1 MPLQNTRSKQ
11 VVRQHGD
18 STTMNQKIPAAD
30 NMGIRQE
37 GDTMVIPLA
46 CNMNDKGC
54 LFAGSIFSGATLA
67 GYRLA
72 EKLTASQQLPGELV
86 AKEASISYLKR
97 IVSDGHACAVPLTPL
112 TRKPNNNYTVSIR
125 IDVCDSQHIL
135 CAQLTTEYILVTPR
149 SQAH

>member
-1 MPLQNTRSKQ
+1 
-11 VVRQHGD
+11 
-18 STTMNQKIPAAD
+18 MNHPVPAAD

-37 GDTMVIPLA
+37 GEAMVIPLDR
-46 CNMNDKGC
+46 NINDKGC

-72 EKLTASQQLPGELV
+72 EKLVAVQNLSGELV

-97 IVSDGHACAVPLTPL
+97 IVSDGYARPTPVTPL
-112 TRKPNNNYTVSIR
+112 TRKPNNNYTVSMR
-125 IDVCDSQHIL
+125 IDIFDSQHLL

-149 SQAH
+149 SPAH

>member
-1 MPLQNTRSKQ
+1 
-11 VVRQHGD
+11 
-18 STTMNQKIPAAD
+18 MNHPVPAAD

-37 GDTMVIPLA
+37 GETMVIPLDR
-46 CNMNDKGC
+46 NINDKGC

-72 EKLTASQQLPGELV
+72 EKLVAAQNLSGELV

-97 IVSDGHACAVPLTPL
+97 IASDGYARPMPVTPL
-112 TRKPNNNYTVSIR
+112 TRKPNNNYTVSMR
-125 IDVCDSQHIL
+125 IDVFDSQNLL

-149 SQAH
+149 ASAH

>member
-1 MPLQNTRSKQ
+1 
-11 VVRQHGD
+11 
-18 STTMNQKIPAAD
+18 MNQPVPAAD
-30 NMGIRQE
+30 NMGIRQV
-37 GDTMVIPLA
+37 GDAMIIPLDR
-46 CNMNDKGC
+46 NINDKGC

-72 EKLTASQQLPGELV
+72 EKLTAAQQLPGELV

-97 IVSDGHACAVPLTPL
+97 IASDGYACAVPLTPL

-125 IDVCDSQHIL
+125 IDVFDSLHIL

-149 SQAH
+149 PPIH